1 MMPSFEL
8 RRKESGIFLFFFNLF
23 VSALFVCKIE
33 SVTNIN
39 RKSFHGVCGLGP
51 YVFGDIDKLGDGFVS
66 FITRPYFLGTYLAE
80 SLPVEQSLPPVSA
93 VDL

>member
-1 MMPSFEL
+1 M
-8 RRKESGIFLFFFNLF
+8 GYFFFLTCLYQ
-23 VSALFVCKIE
+23 ALFVCKIE

-39 RKSFHGVCGLGP
+39 RKNFHGVCGLGP